1 MDRNVNST
9 LDYTRRYI
17 LAGLAF
23 ATVAIVIVIQIVR
36 IQVGSVAADLR
47 KQGDT
52 YNRQLHTFYPERGEI
67 YDRWGH
73 LLAGNETVYEVGID
87 LRAQG
92 KSPETIAYVL
102 SKVLGPGHP
111 EYDSQSYY
119 NEVFAIASSQ
129 PTTTTV
135 YRVVADFVTQQEVD
149 EIRQWGQQYDS
160 LYSNRKEKDRP
171 TLKGVAF
178 QPHYQRTYPE
188 KDLGSNIIGFVSR
201 EGVGYFGVE
210 AAYNPVLSGEPKSI
224 WMAVD
229 PNDVTGLP
237 DIPDGASL
245 ILTIDRDI
253 QAMVEQALDD
263 AISQT
268 GAVGGTILVTDPRTG
283 EILAMASTPRMDLN
297 QYWNA
302 SSVYPGRTPFNK
314 AVSSDYEPGSVFKVL
329 TMAAALDAGV
339 VTPETTFYD
348 TGSIEI
354 GGYWIHNWNY
364 GAWGEQTMQG
374 CLQHSLNVCLT
385 WVGMQLGNEKFYD
398 YMQRFGIG
406 HRTGVDLA
414 EEVPG
419 RLKIPGDE
427 DWYEVELGT
436 NSFGQGV
443 AVTPI
448 QMVTAIGAVANDGK
462 MMQPHILRAY
472 VDRGAQYAM
481 PTNVLGTPISEKTA
495 HTLTDILAASLEEE
509 ASSALVPGYR
519 VAGKTGTA
527 SISTPEGY
535 DPNWTNASFVGWG
548 PVDDPKFLV
557 YIWLEKPS
565 TAEWG
570 SVVAAPV
577 FQSIFERLV
586 VITNLPPD
594 DVRKQSLNG
603 Q

>member
-1 MDRNVNST
+1 MDG
-9 LDYTRRYI
+9 DYNRRYL
-17 LAGLAF
+17 LAGLVF
-23 ATVAIVIVIQIVR
+23 VTVAVVIVAQIVR
-36 IQVGSVAADLR
+36 LQVGPVAVALR
-47 KQGDT
+47 KQGDS
-52 YNRQLHTFYPERGEI
+52 YNQQLHTFYPARGEI

-87 LRAQG
+87 LRTKG

-102 SKVLGPGHP
+102 SKVLIPGHP
-111 EYDSQSYY
+111 EYDSQAYY
-119 NEVFAIASSQ
+119 NDVFTIVSSE

-135 YRVVADFVTQQEVD
+135 YSVLADFVTQKEVD
-149 EIRQWGQQYDS
+149 EIRQWSQQYDA
-160 LYSNRKEKDRP
+160 LYRNRREKDRP
-171 TLKGVAF
+171 TLTGLAF
-178 QPHYQRTYPE
+178 RPHYQRTYPE
-188 KDLGSNIIGFVSR
+188 KELGSNMIGFVSR

-224 WMAVD
+224 WMPVD
-229 PNDVTGLP
+229 PNDVGEMP

-253 QAMVEQALDD
+253 QAMVEQTLDD
-263 AISQT
+263 ALTET
-268 GAVGGTILVTDPRTG
+268 GAVGGAILVTDPRSG
-283 EILAMASTPRMDLN
+283 EILAMATTPRMDLN
-297 QYWNA
+297 QYWEA
-302 SSVYPGRTPFNK
+302 SRLFPARTPFNR
-314 AVSSDYEPGSVFKVL
+314 AVSTDYEPGSVFKVL
-329 TMAAALDAGV
+329 TMAAALDAGAV
-339 VTPETTFYD
+339 KPETTFYD

-385 WVGMQLGNEKFYD
+385 WVAMQLGNEKFYD
-398 YMQRFGIG
+398 YMHKFGIG

-448 QMVTAIGAVANDGK
+448 QMVTAVGAVANGGK

-472 VDRGAQYAM
+472 VDRGAQYVM
-481 PTNVLGTPISEKTA
+481 PTNVLGTPITEKTA
-495 HTLTDILAASLEEE
+495 RTLSEILAASLEEE
-509 ASSALVPGYR
+509 ASSALIPGYR

-527 SISTPEGY
+527 SISTPNGY

-557 YIWLEKPS
+557 YIWLELPS

-577 FQSIFERLV
+577 FSKVFERLV
-586 VITNLPPD
+586 VLTNLPPD
-594 DVRKQSLNG
+594 DVRMQVVNG

>member
-1 MDRNVNST
+1 M
-9 LDYTRRYI
+9 
-17 LAGLAF
+17 
-23 ATVAIVIVIQIVR
+23 
-36 IQVGSVAADLR
+36 
-47 KQGDT
+47 
-52 YNRQLHTFYPERGEI
+52 
-67 YDRWGH
+67 
-73 LLAGNETVYEVGID
+73 AGNETVYEVGID
-87 LRAQG
+87 LRTQG

-102 SKVLGPGHP
+102 SKVLAPGHP
-111 EYDSQSYY
+111 EYDSQSYHD
-119 NEVFAIASSQ
+119 EVFTIASSQ

-135 YRVVADFVTQQEVD
+135 YRVVADFVTQKEVD
-149 EIRQWGQQYDS
+149 EIRQWGQQYDT
-160 LYSNRKEKDRP
+160 LYRNRKEKDRP
-171 TLKGVAF
+171 TLKGLAF
-178 QPHYQRTYPE
+178 QPHYERTYPE
-188 KDLGSNIIGFVSR
+188 KSLASNILGFVSR
-201 EGVGYFGVE
+201 EGIGYFGVE
-210 AAYNPVLSGEPKSI
+210 AAYNPVLSGEPRSV
-224 WMAVD
+224 WMPVD
-229 PNDVTGLP
+229 PNDVTAMP

-253 QAMVEQALDD
+253 QAMVEQTLDD
-263 AISQT
+263 ALTQT

-283 EILAMASTPRMDLN
+283 EILAMASSPRMDLN
-297 QYWNA
+297 QYWEA
-302 SSVYPGRTPFNK
+302 SKLFPGRTPFNR
-314 AVSSDYEPGSVFKVL
+314 AVSLDYEPGSVFKVL
-329 TMAAALDAGV
+329 TMAAALDSGAV
-339 VTPETTFYD
+339 KPKTTFND

-364 GAWGEQTMQG
+364 GAWGEQDMQG

-385 WVGMQLGNEKFYD
+385 WVAMQMGNQTFYD
-398 YMQRFGIG
+398 YMQKFGIG

-419 RLKIPGDE
+419 RLKIPGDA

-448 QMVTAIGAVANDGK
+448 QMVTAIGAVANGGK
-462 MMQPHILRAY
+462 MMQPHVLKAY
-472 VDRGAQYAM
+472 VDRGAQYVM
-481 PTNVLGTPISEKTA
+481 PTNVLGTPITEKTA
-495 HTLTDILAASLEEE
+495 NTLTNMLSASLMDE

-548 PVDDPKFLV
+548 PIDDPRFLV

-565 TAEWG
+565 TDEWG

-577 FQSIFERLV
+577 FKTVFERLV
-586 VITNLPPD
+586 VMTNLPPD
-594 DVRKQSLNG
+594 DVRKQVVNG

>member
-1 MDRNVNST
+1 MDSSVNT
-9 LDYTRRYI
+9 LDYTRRYW
-17 LAGLAF
+17 LAGMAF
-23 ATVAIVIVIQIVR
+23 AVVAIVIVVQIVR
-36 IQVGSVAADLR
+36 IQVGPVAAALR
-47 KQGDT
+47 EQGGT
-52 YNRQLHTFYPERGEI
+52 YDKLLHTFYPERGVI

-73 LLAGNETVYEVGID
+73 LMAGNETVYEVGID
-87 LRAQG
+87 LRTQG
-92 KSPETIAYVL
+92 KNPETIAYVL
-102 SKVLGPGHP
+102 SKVLASGHP

-119 NEVFAIASSQ
+119 DDVFTIASSL

-135 YRVVADFVTQQEVD
+135 YRVVADFVTQKEVD
-149 EIRQWGQQYDS
+149 EIRQWGQQFDL
-160 LYSNRKEKDRP
+160 LYRNRKEKDRP
-171 TLKGVAF
+171 TLKGLAF
-178 QPHYQRTYPE
+178 QAHYQRTYPE
-188 KDLGSNIIGFVSR
+188 KSLASNIIGFVSR
-201 EGVGYFGVE
+201 EGLGYFGVE
-210 AAYNPVLSGEPKSI
+210 AAYNPVLAGEPKSI
-224 WMAVD
+224 WMAVN
-229 PNDVTGLP
+229 PNDVTEMP

-253 QAMVEQALDD
+253 QAMVEQTLDEAL
-263 AISQT
+263 IQT

-297 QYWNA
+297 QYWEA
-302 SSVYPGRTPFNK
+302 SNLFPGRTPFNR
-314 AVSSDYEPGSVFKVL
+314 AVSTDYEPGSVFKVL
-329 TMAAALDAGV
+329 TMAAALDAGA
-339 VTPETTFYD
+339 VTPATTFYD

-385 WVGMQLGNEKFYD
+385 WVAMQLGNDKFYD
-398 YMQRFGIG
+398 YMQKFGIG

-448 QMVTAIGAVANDGK
+448 QMVTAIGAVANGGK
-462 MMQPHILRAY
+462 MMQPHVLLAY
-472 VDRGAQYAM
+472 VDRGAQYDM
-481 PTNVLGTPISEKTA
+481 PTNVLGTPISENTAKT
-495 HTLTDILAASLEEE
+495 LSEMLAASLEEE

-535 DPNWTNASFVGWG
+535 DPNLTNASFVGWG
-548 PVDDPKFLV
+548 PVDDPKFMV
-557 YIWLEKPS
+557 YIWLERPS
-565 TAEWG
+565 TSEWG

-577 FQSIFERLV
+577 FQTVFERLV
-586 VITNLPPD
+586 VMTNLPPD
-594 DVRKQSLNG
+594 DIRKQVVNG

>member
-1 MDRNVNST
+1 MDG
-9 LDYTRRYI
+9 DYTRRYF

-23 ATVAIVIVIQIVR
+23 VVAAVVIVAQIVR
-36 IQVGSVAADLR
+36 IQVGPVAQALR
-47 KQGDT
+47 DQGDI
-52 YNRQLHTFYPERGEI
+52 YNWDLHTFYPERGQI
-67 YDRWGH
+67 FDRWGH
-73 LLAGNETVYEVGID
+73 LLAGSETIYEVGID
-87 LRAQG
+87 LRTKG

-102 SKVLGPGHP
+102 SKVLAPGHP
-111 EYDSQSYY
+111 EYDAQSYY
-119 NEVFAIASSQ
+119 NDVFTIASTEPS
-129 PTTTTV
+129 TTTV
-135 YRVVADFVTQQEVD
+135 YCVVADYVTQQEVD
-149 EIRQWGQQYDS
+149 EIRQWDQQYEV
-160 LYSNRKEKDRP
+160 LYRNRNIKDRP
-171 TLKGVAF
+171 TLKGLAF
-178 QPHYQRTYPE
+178 SPHFQRTYPE
-188 KDLGSNIIGFVSR
+188 QELGSNVIGFVSR

-210 AAYNPVLSGEPKSI
+210 AAYNPVLAGEPKSV
-224 WMAVD
+224 WMPVD
-229 PNDVTGLP
+229 PNDVKSLP

-245 ILTIDRDI
+245 ILTLDRNI
-253 QAMVEQALDD
+253 QSVIEQILDNAIVE
-263 AISQT
+263 T
-268 GAVGGTILVTDPRTG
+268 GAVGGTILVTDPRSG

-297 QYWNA
+297 QYWDA
-302 SSVYPGRTPFNK
+302 ARLFPGRTPFNR
-314 AVSSDYEPGSVFKVL
+314 AVSTDYEPGSVFKVI

-339 VTPETTFYD
+339 VTPEKTFYD

-385 WVGMQLGNEKFYD
+385 WVAMQLGNERFYD
-398 YMQRFGIG
+398 YMQKFGIG

-448 QMVTAIGAVANDGK
+448 QMVTAVGAVANGGK
-462 MMQPHILRAY
+462 MMQPHVLRAY
-472 VDRGAQYAM
+472 IDRGAQYVM
-481 PTNVLGTPISEKTA
+481 PTNVLGTPITEQTA
-495 HTLTDILAASLEEE
+495 HTLTEMLVASLEEE

-527 SISTPEGY
+527 SISTPNGY
-535 DPNWTNASFVGWG
+535 DPDWTNASFVGWG
-548 PVDDPKFLV
+548 PVDDPRFLV
-557 YIWLEKPS
+557 YIWLERPA
-565 TAEWG
+565 TNEWG

-577 FQSIFERLV
+577 FRKVFERLV
-586 VITNLPPD
+586 VLTNLPPD
-594 DVRKQSLNG
+594 DVRKQMMNG